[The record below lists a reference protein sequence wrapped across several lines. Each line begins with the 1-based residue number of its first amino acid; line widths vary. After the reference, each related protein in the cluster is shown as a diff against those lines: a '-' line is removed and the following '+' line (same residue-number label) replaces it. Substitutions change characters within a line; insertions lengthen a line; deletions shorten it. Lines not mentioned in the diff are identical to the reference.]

1 MARKSRKMQYVA
13 RSGAKQWKPSIE
25 YAMAL
30 SENYEG
36 FCLACGKTQ
45 SCVEPDAR
53 RYECESCGAAKVYGA
68 EELVLMG
75 LVF

>member
-25 YAMAL
+25 YVMVL

-36 FCLACGKTQ
+36 FCLACGSAQ
-45 SCVEPDAR
+45 SGVEPDGR

-68 EELVLMG
+68 EQLVLMG

>member
-25 YAMAL
+25 YAMVL
-30 SENYEG
+30 SESNEG
-36 FCLACGKTQ
+36 FCLACGKAQ

-53 RYECESCGAAKVYGA
+53 RYTCESCNAPKVYGA
-68 EELVLMG
+68 EQLVLMG
-75 LVF
+75 LIF

>member
-1 MARKSRKMQYVA
+1 MARKPRKTRYVA
-13 RSGAKQWKPSIE
+13 RSGVKQWKPSIE
-25 YAMAL
+25 LAMVL

-36 FCLACGKTQ
+36 FCLACGNTQ
-45 SCVEPDAR
+45 SGVEPDAR
-53 RYECESCGAAKVYGA
+53 KYECESCGAPKVYGA

>member
-1 MARKSRKMQYVA
+1 MARKSRKMQYTA

-25 YAMAL
+25 YVMTL

-45 SCVEPDAR
+45 SGVEPDAR
-53 RYECESCGAAKVYGA
+53 RYTCESCGSPKVYGA